1 LFPANTLETTLLHVR
16 RGESPPEALL
26 AALADHP
33 VWVPLPSGPSGSAGG
48 GGQLPITTIG
58 GEPYV
63 IVYTSAEQL
72 AKAGAGNRRQIRLTG
87 RQLADRIPAELGFV
101 VNPGSATAVPVAAER
116 VGRLRGHGRDASS
129 RILLG
134 VPRPEPYHLLDAL
147 IGGFR
152 ASSGV
157 IEARRALRSID
168 DGPGTLMIGVRP
180 DRRVPTWQRDVR
192 AAVDYASRVSPVPND
207 IEVLPLDEQ
216 SSVATWM
223 LTRTQAFYHR

>member
-33 VWVPLPSGPSGSAGG
+33 VWVPLPSGSSSDG
-48 GGQLPITTIG
+48 GGQLPVTTIG
-58 GEPYV
+58 GEPCV

-72 AKAGAGNRRQIRLTG
+72 AKAGASNRKQIRLTG
-87 RQLADRIPAELGFV
+87 RQLAERIPAELGFV
-101 VNPGSATAVPVAAER
+101 LNPGSAAAVPVAADR
-116 VGRLRGHGRDASS
+116 VRRLRGIHPDAGS

-168 DGPGTLMIGVRP
+168 DGPGTLMIGIRP

>member
-33 VWVPLPSGPSGSAGG
+33 VWVPLPSGPEGDG
-48 GGQLPITTIG
+48 GGQLPVTTIG

-63 IVYTSAEQL
+63 IVYTSAEQP
-72 AKAGAGNRRQIRLTG
+72 AKAGASNRKQIRLTG
-87 RQLADRIPAELGFV
+87 RQLAERIPAELGFV
-101 VNPGSATAVPVAAER
+101 VNPGSAAAVPVAADR
-116 VGRLRGHGRDASS
+116 VRRLRGIHPDAGS

-192 AAVDYASRVSPVPND
+192 AAVDYASRVSPVPNE
-207 IEVLPLDEQ
+207 IEVLSLDEQ

>member
-1 LFPANTLETTLLHVR
+1 MFPANTLETTLLHVR
-16 RGESPPEALL
+16 RGESPPDALL
-26 AALADHP
+26 TALADHP
-33 VWVPLPSGPSGSAGG
+33 IWVPLPAGPESG
-48 GGQLPITTIG
+48 GGQLPVTTIG

-63 IVYTSAEQL
+63 VVYTSAEQL
-72 AKAGAGNRRQIRLTG
+72 AKAGASNRRQIRLTG
-87 RQLADRIPAELGFV
+87 RQLAERMPAELGFV
-101 VNPGSATAVPVAAER
+101 VNPGSATAVPVAADR
-116 VGRLRGHGRDASS
+116 VRRLCATRPAAGS

-134 VPRPEPYHLLDAL
+134 VPRPEPYHLLEAL

-157 IEARRALRSID
+157 IEARRALCSID
-168 DGPGTLMIGVRP
+168 DGAGTLMIGVRP
-180 DRRVPTWQRDVR
+180 DRRVTTWQRDVR
-192 AAVDYASRVSPVPND
+192 AAVDYAARVSPVPNE

>member
-33 VWVPLPSGPSGSAGG
+33 VWVPLPSGPEGDG
-48 GGQLPITTIG
+48 GGQLPVTTIG

-72 AKAGAGNRRQIRLTG
+72 AKAGASNRKQIRLTG
-87 RQLADRIPAELGFV
+87 RQLAERIPGELGFV
-101 VNPGSATAVPVAAER
+101 VNPGSAAAVPVAADR
-116 VGRLRGHGRDASS
+116 VRRLRGIHPDAGS

-192 AAVDYASRVSPVPND
+192 AAVDYASRVSPVPNE
-207 IEVLPLDEQ
+207 IEVLSLDEQ

>member
-16 RGESPPEALL
+16 RGESPPDALL
-26 AALADHP
+26 TALADHP
-33 VWVPLPSGPSGSAGG
+33 VWVPLPSGSTGDT
-48 GGQLPITTIG
+48 GGQLPVTTVD

-72 AKAGAGNRRQIRLTG
+72 AKAGASNRRQIRLTG
-87 RQLADRIPAELGFV
+87 RQLAERIPADLGFV
-101 VNPGSATAVPVAAER
+101 VNPGSATAVPITADR
-116 VGRLRGHGRDASS
+116 VRSLRINRPDAGS

-180 DRRVPTWQRDVR
+180 DRRIPTWHRDVR

-207 IEVLPLDEQ
+207 IEVLALDEQ

>member
-33 VWVPLPSGPSGSAGG
+33 VWVPLPSGPEGDG
-48 GGQLPITTIG
+48 GGQLPVTTIG

-72 AKAGAGNRRQIRLTG
+72 AKAGASNRKQIRLTG
-87 RQLADRIPAELGFV
+87 RQLAERIPAELGFV
-101 VNPGSATAVPVAAER
+101 VNPGSAAAVPVAADR
-116 VGRLRGHGRDASS
+116 VRRLRGIHPDAGS

-192 AAVDYASRVSPVPND
+192 AAVDYASRVSPVPNE
-207 IEVLPLDEQ
+207 IEVLSLDEQ